1 MALIHLILA
10 AMATSCLNS
19 FCGKNSP
26 LALPQARYNAR
37 RSDLFF
43 TQLFSVFFLRCTLV
57 TLGRL
62 INLLNTLNGR
72 NLNVIYPLLVQYFPN

>member
-10 AMATSCLNS
+10 AMATNCLNS

-26 LALPQARYNAR
+26 LALSQARYNAR

-43 TQLFSVFFLRCTLV
+43 TQLFSAFFLRCTLV

-62 INLLNTLNGR
+62 INLLNTFNRR
-72 NLNVIYPLLVQYFPN
+72 NLNVICPLLVQYLSN